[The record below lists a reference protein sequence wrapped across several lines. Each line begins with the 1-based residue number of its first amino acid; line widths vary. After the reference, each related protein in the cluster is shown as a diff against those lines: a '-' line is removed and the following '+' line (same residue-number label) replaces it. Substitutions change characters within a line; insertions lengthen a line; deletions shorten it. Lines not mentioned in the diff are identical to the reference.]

1 MSQDDGAAGA
11 AGSDKAPSPFRPA
24 ALSYLQIPAADA
36 EASGRFYA
44 GAFGWTV
51 EGRPGHVS
59 FADGSGHVIGA
70 FVTDR
75 TAAGDSGVLPYIYVS
90 SVDRALEQVAA
101 HGGGVIKAPHPEGA
115 LWVATFRDPAGNVVG
130 VWQQGPRG

>member
-11 AGSDKAPSPFRPA
+11 ADSGEAPSPFRPA
-24 ALSYLQIPAADA
+24 AVSYVQIPAADA
-36 EASGRFYA
+36 AASGRFYA

-51 EGRPGHVS
+51 RGQPRYVS

-75 TAAGDSGVLPYIYVS
+75 PAAGDSGVLPYIYVS
-90 SVDRALEQVAA
+90 SVDRALEQVTA
-101 HGGGVIKAPHPEGA
+101 HGGTVAKAPYPEGD